1 MEKLDVSNLVD
12 LESLNLDIK
21 GKLNISL
28 EEENTVFEPNSYGKG
43 RQKDEEEY
51 DLLSEIIT
59 EINDF
64 YGKVPEGT
72 EDSTKKL
79 LKDIVSDEEFLK
91 VVQSNNTDSNKR
103 DKLTKIYED
112 KNINT
117 LDVNTKLYEFFEK
130 KEFKDRMIRLFIS
143 NPELINQIGI

>member
-1 MEKLDVSNLVD
+1 M
-12 LESLNLDIK
+12 
-21 GKLNISL
+21 
-28 EEENTVFEPNSYGKG
+28 
-43 RQKDEEEY
+43 
-51 DLLSEIIT
+51 
-59 EINDF
+59 
-64 YGKVPEGT
+64 
-72 EDSTKKL
+72 
-79 LKDIVSDEEFLK
+79 SDEEFLK

-143 NPELINQIGI
+143 NPGLINQIGI